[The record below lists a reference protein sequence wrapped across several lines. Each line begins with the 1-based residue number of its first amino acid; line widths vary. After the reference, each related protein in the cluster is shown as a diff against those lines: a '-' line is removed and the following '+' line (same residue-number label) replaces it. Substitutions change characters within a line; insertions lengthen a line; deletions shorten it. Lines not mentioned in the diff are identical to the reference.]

1 MDVGEGV
8 GAGVGGSACGSSGCG
23 KRKRE
28 HVREEQVTD
37 RTPPLA
43 EDREPPLAE
52 EATLGSEHPARN
64 ALSPEPAPEEGG
76 DPVCWAH
83 LVCLE
88 CGAVIREGH
97 RAGCQSAQDGPVP
110 Q

>member
-1 MDVGEGV
+1 MPETE
-8 GAGVGGSACGSSGCG
+8 A
-23 KRKRE
+23 E

-52 EATLGSEHPARN
+52 DSTPPLAGEATLGSEHPARN

-97 RAGCQSAQDGPVP
+97 RAGCQSAQDGPVL